1 MKISRKQA
9 LKNIAGISALAATG
23 LSSSSAYAFDN
34 TSAEK
39 RNRMLKGNIN
49 HAVCRWPFND
59 IPIEAFLLAA
69 KTMGIKGV
77 DLLTQDEWPLL
88 KEYGLVCSMATYKNA
103 SITEGFSNTKNHEQL
118 QAIYSALIPKVAEAG
133 IKNLICFSGNKNGIG
148 EAEGL
153 DNCVK
158 GLAPLVKLAEKN
170 NVVLCM
176 ELFNTKVDHPDYQ
189 CSSTEWS
196 IPLVDKVGSENFKL
210 LYDIYHMQIME
221 GNIIATIKKYHKY
234 FAHYH
239 TAGVPGRNEINET
252 QELNYKAIMKAIV
265 ETGFTG
271 FVAQEFIPKGNDK
284 LAALNE
290 GVVICD
296 V

>member
-1 MKISRKQA
+1 MKISRSQA
-9 LKNIAGISALAATG
+9 LKNIAGISALAATNI
-23 LSSSSAYAFDN
+23 SSGSAFSLVN
-34 TSAEK
+34 TDDK
-39 RNRMLKGNIN
+39 KYHRMLKGNLN

-59 IPIEAFLLAA
+59 IPMEPFLLAA
-69 KTMGIKGV
+69 KTMGIKGI
-77 DLLTQDEWPLL
+77 DLLTEEEWPLL
-88 KEYGLVCSMATYKNA
+88 KEYGLVCSMATFKNV
-103 SITEGFSNTKNHEQL
+103 SLTEGFNNTKNHNQL
-118 QAIYSALIPKVAEAG
+118 QATYNALIPKVAEAG
-133 IKNLICFSGNKNGIG
+133 IKNLICFSGNRNGIG
-148 EAEGL
+148 EEQGME
-153 DNCVK
+153 NCAI
-158 GLAPLVKLAEKN
+158 GLAPLVKIAEKY

-189 CSSTEWS
+189 CSSTAWS

-239 TAGVPGRNEINET
+239 TAGVPGRNEINES
-252 QELNYKAIMKAIV
+252 QELNYKAIMRAIV
-265 ETGFTG
+265 DTGFKG
-271 FVAQEFIPKGNDK
+271 YVAQEFIPKNSDK

-290 GVVICD
+290 GVIICD